1 MTSSADLN
9 CDVAQ
14 PHTKATSTGNVIQ
27 QGNNE
32 LESAENN
39 GELTDQGE
47 SAESDLDLEDAS
59 VDALSNLGTEAIEQ
73 LASGLNLAAN
83 TIEGYTQNT
92 TDEKSEAIE

>member
-39 GELTDQGE
+39 GELTDQGIGRIY
-47 SAESDLDLEDAS
+47 LL
-59 VDALSNLGTEAIEQ
+59 VDYTVDFVIIWTRKLLKNLKTPFFFKIFKIPSNRQ
-73 LASGLNLAAN
+73 LA
-83 TIEGYTQNT
+83 
-92 TDEKSEAIE
+92 